1 MQTRGLDVHCLSR
14 FFEWDRKSSHKQP
27 YFIYF
32 ADRAP
37 TAEMQELVECGGEE
51 EEEEEEEKC
60 GLWLYVCVSGCGCG
74 CVGV

>member
-1 MQTRGLDVHCLSR
+1 LQTRGLDVHCLSR

-37 TAEMQELVECGGEE
+37 TAEMQELAECGGE

-60 GLWLYVCVSGCGCG
+60 GLWLNNTQNIQ
-74 CVGV
+74 